1 MSNLWITPEELGDY
15 AETEFSY
22 EAAKAASNLMWAL
35 SGRKYSGITT
45 VTERYVC
52 AGRIYRYG
60 PSINNNQ
67 AVLVDGDVYN
77 FYSDDMDFY
86 EGMTADGITSS
97 SRIRLR
103 GRPITKIHVIRD
115 RSGAIISPN
124 KYYLVDHS
132 TIQATLGVPWT
143 PCNIEITYSYGIE
156 PPTLG
161 KMAAR
166 TLAIEFAKLWN
177 GDDCAL
183 PQRVTSISR
192 QGVSYTLLDS
202 QDFIAEMRTGLYA
215 VDIFLKS
222 VNPDKAR
229 AKARVF
235 SPDVSRARRNTPKEL
250 KLAGS
255 ELDLIVP
262 VGSTGTVDVSL
273 ASINATFFNDGN
285 GWTPEVRIYN
295 YANSVTKV
303 IDGAATISDPTTSA
317 KNIISKSLTDDVA
330 MLETDEE
337 HGLYIGTTISVSGV
351 DATFNGTYTVSNVP
365 SPTLFQYDKVAV
377 DVAETAASGTV
388 TATGD
393 DTRITV
399 EVGYNDA
406 LSVLGMI
413 DPGTWDLYATRTTIS
428 GEENVYVCSG
438 NFKVALATSVINT
451 YTAG

>member
-1 MSNLWITPEELGDY
+1 MSNLWINPEELGDY
-15 AETEFSY
+15 AETEFAY

-103 GRPITKIHVIRD
+103 GRPVRKIHVVRD
-115 RSGAIISPN
+115 RSGKVISPN

-132 TIQATLGVPWT
+132 TLQASLGVPWT
-143 PCNIEITYSYGIE
+143 PCNIEITYSYGVE

-166 TLAIEFAKLWN
+166 TLAIEFAKLWA
-177 GDDCAL
+177 GEDCDL

-202 QDFIAEMRTGLYA
+202 QDFVEDLRTGLYA
-215 VDIFLKS
+215 VDLFLKAS
-222 VNPDKAR
+222 NPDKAR

-250 KLAGS
+250 QLAASG
-255 ELDLIVP
+255 LDIAVP
-262 VGSTGTVDVSL
+262 TSGPGSTNFLLDSV
-273 ASINATFFNDGN
+273 NATFFNDGV
-285 GWTPEVRIYN
+285 GWVPEVRINN
-295 YANSVTKV
+295 YANTATRV
-303 IDGAATISDPTTSA
+303 IENAAVISDPTTA
-317 KNIISKSLTDDVA
+317 AVNIVTKSLDDNLA
-330 MLETDEE
+330 TLETDEA
-337 HGLYIGTTISVSGV
+337 HGLYVGTSITVAGV

-365 SPTLFQYDKVAV
+365 SPTLFQFDKVASN
-377 DVAETAASGTV
+377 VASAPASGTV
-388 TATGD
+388 TAMGD
-393 DTRITV
+393 DSRMTV
-399 EVGYNDA
+399 TIGYNDTLA
-406 LSVLGMI
+406 VLGMI
-413 DPGTWDLYATRTTIS
+413 DPGTWDLYATRTTYL
-428 GEENVYVCSG
+428 GEETVYVCSG
-438 NFKVALATSVINT
+438 NLRVALATSLINA
-451 YTAG
+451 YTV